1 MAADEGDEA
10 GLFPKAEEAQS
21 HGQPGQQPLPLM
33 SPWGAGGGVEDLPG
47 PQAVGAF
54 SSASSRA
61 DSLGKAAPPPA
72 RP

>member
-33 SPWGAGGGVEDLPG
+33 SPWGAGGGGGPTRAPG
-47 PQAVGAF
+47 RWCFQ
-54 SSASSRA
+54 
-61 DSLGKAAPPPA
+61 LGQLTG
-72 RP
+72 